1 MDQGSM
7 IHVLDLLLLEDMPSL
22 LQAVDVASQLL
33 VAWQLPSLCSP
44 FSFMIL
50 YSFFWP
56 GLAN

>member
-33 VAWQLPSLCSP
+33 VPWAIA
-44 FSFMIL
+44 FTV
-50 YSFFWP
+50 
-56 GLAN
+56 